1 MLGSEE
7 VSRVVTRELLTLAA
21 VTSAIGA
28 GNEAQIHF
36 LPAVPIGA
44 AFPCCLN
51 YPRATVYD
59 QPINGAGEITTEV
72 VQFEVRFIDNK
83 SGATRIRE
91 AVKAQ
96 LAHFNGKR
104 FDEVVGARNWMF
116 QFEAVGETEMPHLM
130 EGTDFYSQRGTI
142 YDVTITQ
149 GG

>member
-7 VSRVVTRELLTLAA
+7 VSRVVTRELLTLPA
-21 VTSAIGA
+21 VTTAIGS
-28 GNEAQIHF
+28 GEESQIHF
-36 LPAVPIGA
+36 LPAVPIRTP
-44 AFPCCLN
+44 FPCCLN
-51 YPRATVYD
+51 YPRATQYD

-72 VQFEVRFIDNK
+72 VQFEVRFIDDT
-83 SGATRIRE
+83 SDATRIRQ

-104 FDEVVGARNWMF
+104 FDEVVDDRNWTF